1 MGTIPTTKR
10 VAARKKTN
18 WTVEQRYQFIEFRL
32 FWSGHINRSD
42 LMEVFGIS
50 KQQASNDLA
59 SCIEGR
65 KSNLTYNK
73 SLRTYVR
80 GKNFRPRFME
90 PDANEFFSQ
99 LQAVEQGLLEESRS
113 WILPFP
119 GYGAPPAP
127 VRGVKPE
134 ILRDVV
140 TAIREG
146 QGLHVLYQSFSRP
159 EPGWR
164 WIEPHSLAF
173 DGFRWHAR
181 AFCRND
187 NVFKDFLLSRILGIE
202 AYDEASNS
210 VDGDT
215 AWNSE
220 VILQI
225 GPHPD
230 LSDAQKYV
238 IGLDY
243 GMDKGMTQIKV
254 RRAMLYY
261 ALKRLGLDTD
271 PAARRPQDQQIVLR
285 NRDEVLGTKER
296 I

>member
-1 MGTIPTTKR
+1 M
-10 VAARKKTN
+10 VAAHRTSTRKGN
-18 WTVEQRYQFIEFRL
+18 WSVERRYQFIEFRL
-32 FWSGHINRSD
+32 YWAGHINRSD
-42 LMEVFGIS
+42 IIEVFGIS

-59 SCIEGR
+59 NYIEGR
-65 KSNLTYNK
+65 KSNLTYDK
-73 SLRTYVR
+73 RLRTYVR

-90 PDANEFFSQ
+90 PDASEFFSQ
-99 LQAVEQGLLEESRS
+99 LQAVDQGLLQEDRS
-113 WILPFP
+113 WVTPLPP
-119 GYGAPPAP
+119 YGAPPAP

-134 ILRDVV
+134 TLRDVV
-140 TAIREG
+140 AAIRAS
-146 QGLHVLYQSFSRP
+146 QGVHVLYQSFSRP
-159 EPGWR
+159 EPTWR

-187 NVFKDFLLSRILGIE
+187 DVFKDFLLSRIIGIE
-202 AYDEASNS
+202 AFNEGTAPIEN
-210 VDGDT
+210 DT
-215 AWNSE
+215 AWNTE
-220 VILQI
+220 VVLKI

-243 GMDKGMTQIKV
+243 GMEDGVTEIKV

-271 PAARRPQDQQIVLR
+271 PAARKPQDQQIVLL
-285 NRDEVLGTKER
+285 NREEVLGTKER
-296 I
+296 SK

>member
-1 MGTIPTTKR
+1 MTSREHQK
-10 VAARKKTN
+10 RKKN

-42 LMEVFGIS
+42 LLEVFGIS

-59 SCIEGR
+59 SYIEGR
-65 KSNLTYNK
+65 KSNLTYDK

-90 PDANEFFSQ
+90 PDASEFFSQ
-99 LQAVEQGLLEESRS
+99 LQAVDQGLLEENRS
-113 WILPFP
+113 WILPLP
-119 GYGAPPAP
+119 SYGAPPAP

-140 TAIREG
+140 TAIRDS

-159 EPGWR
+159 EPNWR

-187 NVFKDFLLSRILGIE
+187 NVFKDFLLSRIISIE
-202 AYDEASNS
+202 AYDEGTQPIEN
-210 VDGDT
+210 DD
-215 AWNSE
+215 AWNTE
-220 VILQI
+220 VTLKI

-243 GMDKGMTQIKV
+243 GMEAGVTEIKV
-254 RRAMLYY
+254 RKAILFY
-261 ALKRLGLDTD
+261 ALKRLGLDID
-271 PAARRPQDQQIVLR
+271 PSARKPQDQQIVLL
-285 NRDEVLGTKER
+285 NRDQILQ
-296 I
+296 

>member
-1 MGTIPTTKR
+1 
-10 VAARKKTN
+10 
-18 WTVEQRYQFIEFRL
+18 
-32 FWSGHINRSD
+32 
-42 LMEVFGIS
+42 MEVFGIS

-59 SCIEGR
+59 SYIEGR
-65 KSNLTYNK
+65 KSNLTYDK

-80 GKNFRPRFME
+80 GKNFRPRFIE
-90 PDANEFFSQ
+90 PDASEFFPQ
-99 LQAVEQGLLEESRS
+99 LQAVDQGLLEESRS
-113 WILPFP
+113 WIRPLP

-140 TAIREG
+140 TAIRDG
-146 QGLHVLYQSFSRP
+146 QVLHLLYQSFSRP
-159 EPGWR
+159 EPNWR

-187 NVFKDFLLSRILGIE
+187 NVFKDFLLSRIIGIE
-202 AYDEASNS
+202 AFDEATNS
-210 VDGDT
+210 IENDA
-215 AWNSE
+215 AWNTE
-220 VILQI
+220 VTLQI

-243 GMDKGMTQIKV
+243 GMEDGMTEIRV
-254 RRAMLYY
+254 RKAMLYY
-261 ALKRLGLDTD
+261 ALKRLGLDTN
-271 PAARRPQDQQIVLR
+271 PTARRPQDQQIILL
-285 NRDEVLGTKER
+285 NRKEVLGIKER
-296 I
+296 SK

>member
-1 MGTIPTTKR
+1 M
-10 VAARKKTN
+10 
-18 WTVEQRYQFIEFRL
+18 VEQRYQFIEFHL
-32 FWSGHINRSD
+32 FWAGHINRSD
-42 LMEVFGIS
+42 LIEVFGIS

-59 SCIEGR
+59 SYIDGR
-65 KSNLTYNK
+65 KSNLSYDK
-73 SLRTYVR
+73 RLRTYVR

-90 PDANEFFSQ
+90 PDASEFFSQ
-99 LQAVEQGLLEESRS
+99 LQSVDQGLLQEDRS
-113 WILPFP
+113 WVTPLPS
-119 GYGAPPAP
+119 YGAPPAP

-134 ILRDVV
+134 TLRDVV
-140 TAIREG
+140 AAIRAS
-146 QGLHVLYQSFSRP
+146 QGVHVLYQSFSRP
-159 EPGWR
+159 EPTWR

-187 NVFKDFLLSRILGIE
+187 NVFKDFLLSRIIGIE
-202 AYDEASNS
+202 AFDE
-210 VDGDT
+210 GTTPIETDT
-215 AWNSE
+215 AWNTE
-220 VILQI
+220 VILKI

-243 GMDKGMTQIKV
+243 GMDEGVTQIKV

-271 PAARRPQDQQIVLR
+271 PAARRPQDQQIVLL
-285 NRDEVLGTKER
+285 NREEVLGTKEKSK
-296 I
+296 

>member
-1 MGTIPTTKR
+1 MIGTQTS
-10 VAARKKTN
+10 ARTSARRKSN

-32 FWSGHINRSD
+32 FWAGTINRSD
-42 LMEVFGIS
+42 LTDAFGIS
-50 KQQASNDLA
+50 KQQASNDI
-59 SCIEGR
+59 SGYIEGR
-65 KSNLTYNK
+65 KSNLNYNK
-73 SLRTYVR
+73 RLRTYVR
-80 GKNFRPRFME
+80 GKDFKPRHMK
-90 PDANEFFSQ
+90 PDSDEFFSK
-99 LQAVEQGLLEESRS
+99 LSAVEQGLVEEKRS
-113 WILPFP
+113 WITPLPSCDALP
-119 GYGAPPAP
+119 IPI
-127 VRGVKPE
+127 RGVKPE

-140 TAIREG
+140 TAIRDG

-187 NVFKDFLLSRILGIE
+187 HVFKDFLLSRILGVE

-215 AWNSE
+215 DWNTE
-220 VILQI
+220 VTLKI
-225 GPHPD
+225 GPHPE

-243 GMDKGMTQIKV
+243 GMEDGVTEIKV
-254 RRAMLYY
+254 RKAMLYY
-261 ALKRLGLDTD
+261 ALKHLGLDTD
-271 PAARRPQDQQIVLR
+271 PAARRPQDQQIVLL
-285 NRDEVLGTKER
+285 NREE
-296 I
+296 IM

>member
-1 MGTIPTTKR
+1 MTQPTSGATTR
-10 VAARKKTN
+10 RKNN
-18 WTVEQRYQFIEFRL
+18 WTVGQRYKFIEFRL
-32 FWSGHINRSD
+32 FWSGQINRSD
-42 LMEVFGIS
+42 LIEVFGIS

-59 SCIEGR
+59 GYIERG
-65 KSNLTYNK
+65 KSNLTYDK
-73 SLRTYVR
+73 RLRTYVR
-80 GKNFRPRFME
+80 GKSFRPRFME
-90 PDANEFFSQ
+90 PDASEFFSQ
-99 LQAVEQGLLEESRS
+99 LQAIGQGLLEENRS
-113 WILPFP
+113 WILPLP
-119 GYGAPPAP
+119 GYGEPPAP

-140 TAIREG
+140 TAIRDG

-159 EPGWR
+159 EPGGR

-187 NVFKDFLLSRILGIE
+187 NVFKDFLLSRIIDIE
-202 AYDEASNS
+202 AFDEGTKSIE
-210 VDGDT
+210 DDD
-215 AWNSE
+215 AWNTE
-220 VILQI
+220 VTLKI

-243 GMDKGMTQIKV
+243 GMEEGVTQIKV
-254 RRAMLYY
+254 RKAMLYY

-271 PAARRPQDQQIVLR
+271 PAARRPQDQQIVLL
-285 NRDEVLGTKER
+285 NRDEVLGAKEFN
-296 I
+296 

>member
-1 MGTIPTTKR
+1 MYHAGNGMSWR
-10 VAARKKTN
+10 SNKKGVN
-18 WTVEQRYQFIEFRL
+18 WNVERRYEFIEFRL
-32 FWSGHINRSD
+32 YWQGNINRSD
-42 LMEVFGIS
+42 LMEAFGIS
-50 KQQASNDLA
+50 KQQASKDLTNY
-59 SCIEGR
+59 IEGR
-65 KSNLTYNK
+65 KSNLTYDK
-73 SLRTYVR
+73 RLRTYVR

-90 PDANEFFSQ
+90 PDASEFFSQ
-99 LQAVEQGLLEESRS
+99 LQAVDQGLLEVNRS
-113 WILPFP
+113 WILPLP

-140 TAIREG
+140 TAIRDG

-164 WIEPHSLAF
+164 WVEPHSLAF

-181 AFCRND
+181 AFCRNE
-187 NVFKDFLLSRILGIE
+187 NVFKDFLLSRILGVE

-210 VDGDT
+210 VEGDT
-215 AWNSE
+215 AWNTE
-220 VILQI
+220 VTLQI
-225 GPHPD
+225 GPHSE

-243 GMDKGMTQIKV
+243 GMDEGVAEIRV

-271 PAARRPQDQQIVLR
+271 PAARRPQDQQIVLL
-285 NRDEVLGTKER
+285 NRSEVMGR
-296 I
+296 CQ

>member
-1 MGTIPTTKR
+1 MDTRKANLRPT
-10 VAARKKTN
+10 ARRRAN
-18 WTVEQRYQFIEFRL
+18 WTVERRYQFIEFRL

-42 LMEVFGIS
+42 LIEVFGIS

-59 SCIEGR
+59 SYIEGR
-65 KSNLTYNK
+65 KSNLTYDK

-80 GKNFRPRFME
+80 GKNFRPRFIE
-90 PDANEFFSQ
+90 PDASEFFSQ
-99 LQAVEQGLLEESRS
+99 LQAVDQGLLDESQS
-113 WILPFP
+113 WILPQP
-119 GYGAPPAP
+119 GYGAPPGP
-127 VRGVKPE
+127 ERGVKPE

-140 TAIREG
+140 TAIRHR
-146 QGLHVLYQSFSRP
+146 QGLHVLYQSFSKP

-187 NVFKDFLLSRILGIE
+187 NVFKDFLLSRIIGIE
-202 AYDEASNS
+202 AFDEATNS
-210 VDGDT
+210 IENDA
-215 AWNSE
+215 AWNTE
-220 VILQI
+220 VTLKI

-243 GMDKGMTQIKV
+243 GMADGVTQIKV

-271 PAARRPQDQQIVLR
+271 PAARRPQDQQIVLL
-285 NRDEVLGTKER
+285 NREE
-296 I
+296 II